1 MPVVYARGSLAHV
14 GRIFEGFNPLHLI
27 SELIIHTDLN
37 MDFSDIAGDEATP
50 PPSWLYLKDQKQ
62 HYDVSIPTKVWA
74 YLSVLTLHTQPD
86 DLLAKLKSTSEHAFA
101 TVIERMNHSY
111 NRYLGATH
119 QPGKK
124 LPWQVNVKTFSQLF
138 WEVSETGKS
147 DFSSAYQ
154 QKLGEMN
161 TAVVNGSKRLVEA
174 SFELIEFCLQFSKDT
189 SPIIVIGLS
198 PPYYPGVTN
207 SNFLNLEANISQLS
221 GKIHQFSMDLWQQP
235 YVAQKYFMGISD
247 LSYSSVLD
255 DRALDAS
262 VCSNMPLWGDAYQV
276 PFEKI
281 GKINMPCL
289 NIGPWGKDFHKITE
303 RVCIED
309 LYKRTPKIVDFV
321 IREILGKG

>member
-1 MPVVYARGSLAHV
+1 M
-14 GRIFEGFNPLHLI
+14 
-27 SELIIHTDLN
+27 
-37 MDFSDIAGDEATP
+37 
-50 PPSWLYLKDQKQ
+50 
-62 HYDVSIPTKVWA
+62 
-74 YLSVLTLHTQPD
+74 
-86 DLLAKLKSTSEHAFA
+86 
-101 TVIERMNHSY
+101 
-111 NRYLGATH
+111 
-119 QPGKK
+119 
-124 LPWQVNVKTFSQLF
+124 LF
-138 WEVSETGKS
+138 RS
-147 DFSSAYQ
+147 
-154 QKLGEMN
+154 LGEMN